1 MCTPCFPPL
10 PGMGVLAPWQTST
23 RPNTTD
29 LYTFLQTIAQ
39 VPTAALPSSSAYLS
53 WALSYAEEKTLLVLY
68 AIGQDYYCFAVYL
81 LATSFLINWC
91 PDQSGQT
98 FFQALRKQWNLTGFV
113 GGTVQSSADES
124 TSESLLSPEF
134 LKSLTPMQLQAL
146 RDPFGRQWLGMQA
159 DMGVAWGLS

>member
-10 PGMGVLAPWQTST
+10 PGMGVLAPWQTQNT
-23 RPNTTD
+23 PNVTD
-29 LYTFLQTIAQ
+29 LYTFLTTIAQ
-39 VPTAALPSSSAYLS
+39 VPSSALPANSPYLP
-53 WALSYAEEKTLLVLY
+53 WALSYAEEQTLLVLY

-98 FFQALRKQWNLTGFV
+98 YFTDLRDTWNLTGFV

-124 TSESLLSPEF
+124 TSESLLAPDF
-134 LKSLTPMQLQAL
+134 LKGLTLGQLQL
-146 RDPFGRQWLGMQA
+146 LKDPFGRQYLSMLQDNGPI
-159 DMGVAWGLS
+159 WGIS